1 MMPLVGESS
10 DFKHFIF
17 TVAIG
22 LTWNAAEVQQTTT
35 IGGSP
40 SDGASIS
47 INFLYS
53 PFPEKIY
60 NFCNGLE

>member
-1 MMPLVGESS
+1 MPLVGESS
-10 DFKHFIF
+10 EFNHFIF

-22 LTWNAAEVQQTTT
+22 LTWNAAEGQQTT

-53 PFPEKIY
+53 PFPEMY
-60 NFCNGLE
+60 NFCNALE